1 MKKNLFFLVLL
12 ILVLSIV
19 SISQSSLTNGSNNK
33 ISALYIRIS
42 GTINPAQVDLLEDGY
57 NDATRNNYDLIIIG
71 LDTPGG
77 LAKSMRDMVK
87 IILNSRIPVVVWVGP
102 KGAQAASAGVFLVAA
117 SDIAAMAP
125 NTSIGAA
132 SPVAMGGKDT
142 PKTLEKKIKNDLMS
156 LIRSMAREKNRNFM
170 WYERAIETAESL
182 NAQEAA
188 INKVID
194 IIAVSPTD
202 LMEQIGKKG
211 FMENGKLIKFDKN
224 SYKIIEFSP
233 SLRYKFL
240 SWLLDPQIAYLLLLG
255 GIAGLFFEL
264 SHPGVI
270 FPGVFGSICLLLA
283 LYALSVLPT
292 NVAGLLLIL
301 LGFVLFI
308 LEIKI
313 ISYGLLTIGGLVCM
327 FLGSTI
333 LFRYEPGITGL
344 SYSTI
349 LPSLFVIGILVIWVL
364 YLVTKVQLKPT
375 KLGIEGIVGM
385 IGEVIEWKEN
395 KGKIKIRGEIWKAET
410 TRGNTNLSK
419 GTKVRVVDTLGL
431 TLIIEPIQTLTT

>member
-1 MKKNLFFLVLL
+1 MKKNLLFLILL

-19 SISQSSLTNGSNNK
+19 SILQSSPTNGSNNKK

-42 GTINPAQVDLLEDGY
+42 GTINPAQVDLLEHGFKV
-57 NDATRNNYDLIIIG
+57 ATTNNYDLIIIG

-77 LAKSMRDMVK
+77 LAKSMREMVK
-87 IILNSRIPVVVWVGP
+87 IILNSHIPVVVWVGP
-102 KGAQAASAGVFLVAA
+102 KGAQAASAGVFLVAS

-132 SPVAMGGKDT
+132 SPVAMGGKDA

-170 WYERAIETAESL
+170 WYERAIDTAESL

-188 INKVID
+188 INRVID
-194 IIAVSPTD
+194 IIALSPND
-202 LMEQIGKKG
+202 LMVQIGKKG
-211 FMENGKLIKFDKN
+211 ILKNGELIKFDKN
-224 SYKIIEFSP
+224 SYKIIKFSP

-240 SWLLDPQIAYLLLLG
+240 SWLVDPQIAYLLLLG

-333 LFRYEPGITGL
+333 LFRYDSGISGPG
-344 SYSTI
+344 YSTI
-349 LPSLFVIGILVIWVL
+349 LTSLLVIGILVIWVL
-364 YLVTKVQLKPT
+364 YLVTKVQLKPK
-375 KLGIEGIVGM
+375 KLGIDGLVGM

-410 TRGNTNLSK
+410 TRGNNNLSK
-419 GTKVRVVDTLGL
+419 GTKVRVVNTLGL
-431 TLIIEPIQTLTT
+431 TLIVEPIQT

>member
-1 MKKNLFFLVLL
+1 MKKNLFLMILL
-12 ILVLSIV
+12 IIISIV
-19 SISQSSLTNGSNNK
+19 VSIPTNANNKK

-42 GTINPAQVDLLEDGY
+42 GAINPAQVDLLEDGY
-57 NDATRNNYDLIIIG
+57 NEATTNNYDLIIIG

-77 LAKSMRDMVK
+77 LAKSMREMVK
-87 IILNSRIPVVVWVGP
+87 IILNSPIPVVVWVGP

-132 SPVAMGGKDT
+132 SPVAIGGKDA

-170 WYERAIETAESL
+170 WYERAIDAAESL

-188 INKVID
+188 INRVID

-211 FMENGKLIKFDKN
+211 IIKNGKLIKFDKN
-224 SYKIIEFSP
+224 SYKIINFSP

-333 LFRYEPGITGL
+333 LFRHEPGITGL
-344 SYSTI
+344 GYSTI
-349 LPSLFVIGILVIWVL
+349 LPSLLVIAIIVIWVL
-364 YLVTKVQLKPT
+364 YLVTKVQLKST
-375 KLGIEGIVGM
+375 KLGMEGLVGM
-385 IGEVIEWKEN
+385 IGEVIEWEEN

-410 TRGNTNLSK
+410 TRGNNNLSK

-431 TLIIEPIQTLTT
+431 TLIVEPIQT